1 MNFEKN
7 LCGVDL
13 PFLSGTVPPCRV
25 INLGAAPRVVP
36 NVSKPLESSKQKDFG
51 GTIVNNYN
59 VEEVFKRSG
68 VPDLTYVKPK
78 EYTRLLVALRS
89 PGKGVVVE
97 GPSKIGKTTSVVK
110 VLSEIDHTLPGT
122 VTTLTARDA
131 ADREFIAS
139 IPSQTDLGIVI
150 IDDFHR
156 LEYSVR
162 ESISDFMKILAD
174 GERSDA
180 KIVIVG
186 INKVGESLL
195 AIAPDLAGRIEVVK
209 LGVNPPEKVREL
221 VEKGCK
227 ALNVDFAAAESI
239 VEASAGSF
247 NIAQMICFE
256 ACISNDVIET
266 AEEMT
271 PIAASFISIRETV
284 IDQLATTFHKKAEI
298 FATGKRRRKEG
309 RAPYLQILRWLS
321 MSDEWTIDLD
331 REISKNSEL
340 RASVGQVVEK
350 GHLEDHLAKNVAQL
364 GDLVHYD
371 AETRI
376 LAVEDPQF
384 FFFIRHLS
392 WNKFSER
399 LGYFDVFFS
408 NSYDFALSFAGRDR
422 DVAEKL
428 ARALQ
433 EREISVFYDFD
444 EQALILGTDVETYL
458 APIYQS
464 EASFIVPVMGSDY
477 PDRLWTKFES
487 RQFADR
493 FGEKAVIPVWFKD
506 VAYGA
511 FDVSRAHG
519 GFHVDRAEPLEPQI
533 EHIAEKLS
541 EKLKHFRLSS
551 MAVAVAASGEEQG
564 LAPAGSQAST

>member
-1 MNFEKN
+1 MRKTSPNRIIVTSSAQGAISVEK
-7 LCGVDL
+7 
-13 PFLSGTVPPCRV
+13 
-25 INLGAAPRVVP
+25 
-36 NVSKPLESSKQKDFG
+36 
-51 GTIVNNYN
+51 YN

-97 GPSKIGKTTSVVK
+97 GPSKIGKTSSVMK
-110 VLSEIDHTLPGT
+110 VLSEIDHSLPAN
-122 VTTLTARDA
+122 VTTLTARDP
-131 ADREFIAS
+131 ADRDFIAS

-156 LEYSVR
+156 LEASVR

-174 GERSDA
+174 EERSDA

-209 LGVNPPEKVREL
+209 LGVNPNEKVREL
-221 VEKGCK
+221 LDKGCE
-227 ALNVDFAAAESI
+227 ALNIDMAAAESI

-256 ACISNDVIET
+256 ACISDDVIET
-266 AEEMT
+266 AAEPKTIET
-271 PIAASFISIRETV
+271 SFTTIRETV
-284 IDQLATTFHKKAEI
+284 IDQLATTFHKKAEV

-331 REISKNSEL
+331 REISKNSSL

-350 GHLEDHLAKNVAQL
+350 GHLEDHLANKSTQL

-371 AETRI
+371 PETRI

-399 LGYFDVFFS
+399 LGYFDVVFS
-408 NSYDFALSFAGRDR
+408 NSYDFALSFAGTDR
-422 DVAEKL
+422 DVAEKV

-444 EQALILGTDVETYL
+444 EQAQILGCDVETYL
-458 APIYQS
+458 APIYKS
-464 EASFIVPVMGSDY
+464 EASFIVPVMGPDY
-477 PDRLWTKFES
+477 PDRLWTRFES
-487 RQFADR
+487 KQFADR
-493 FGEKAVIPVWFKD
+493 FGENAVIPVWFKGVHHGSFD
-506 VAYGA
+506 KSRDYGGM
-511 FDVSRAHG
+511 DI
-519 GFHVDRAEPLEPQI
+519 DRSAPIEPQI
-533 EHIAEKLS
+533 ESLS
-541 EKLKHFRLSS
+541 THLATRLKDYRLKKSLAGTS
-551 MAVAVAASGEEQG
+551 TAAGT
-564 LAPAGSQAST
+564 PA

>member
-1 MNFEKN
+1 MK
-7 LCGVDL
+7 
-13 PFLSGTVPPCRV
+13 
-25 INLGAAPRVVP
+25 
-36 NVSKPLESSKQKDFG
+36 K
-51 GTIVNNYN
+51 YN

-68 VPDLTYVKPK
+68 VPDVTYVKPK
-78 EYTRLLVALRS
+78 EYTRLLVALRT

-97 GPSKIGKTTSVVK
+97 GPSKIGKTSSVLK
-110 VLSEIDHTLPGT
+110 VLSEIDHRLAGS
-122 VTTLTARDA
+122 VTTLTARDP
-131 ADREFIAS
+131 ADRDFIAS

-156 LEYSVR
+156 LDSAVR

-174 GERSDA
+174 EERMDA

-195 AIAPDLAGRIEVVK
+195 AIAPDLAGRIEVLK
-209 LGVNPPEKVREL
+209 LGVNPDEKVREL
-221 VEKGCK
+221 VEKGCE
-227 ALNVDFAAAESI
+227 ALRVDISAIDAI

-256 ACISNDVIET
+256 ACISGDVVET
-266 AEEMT
+266 ADEHKT
-271 PIAASFISIRETV
+271 IATSFTVIRETV
-284 IDQLATTFHKKAEI
+284 IDQLATTFHKKAEV

-321 MSDEWTIDLD
+321 LSDEWTIDLD
-331 REISKNSEL
+331 REISKNSSL

-350 GHLEDHLAKNVAQL
+350 GHLEDHLANRAAQL

-371 AETRI
+371 PETRI

-399 LGYFDVFFS
+399 LGYFDVAFS
-408 NSYDFALSFAGRDR
+408 NSYDFALSFAGSDR
-422 DVAEKL
+422 HVAEKL

-444 EQALILGTDVETYL
+444 EQAQILGCEVETYL

-464 EASFIVPVMGSDY
+464 EASFIVPVMGVDY
-477 PDRLWTKFES
+477 PERLWTRFES
-487 RQFADR
+487 KQFADR
-493 FGEKAVIPVWFKD
+493 FGEKAVIPVWFKG
-506 VAYGA
+506 VSHGA
-511 FDVSRAHG
+511 FEKSREHG
-519 GFHVDRAEPLEPQI
+519 GFDFDLAAPIEAQI
-533 EHIAEKLS
+533 EHISGQLAM
-541 EKLKHFRLSS
+541 RLRDYRLNNK
-551 MAVAVAASGEEQG
+551 VALPAS
-564 LAPAGSQAST
+564 

>member
-1 MNFEKN
+1 MDVYK
-7 LCGVDL
+7 
-13 PFLSGTVPPCRV
+13 
-25 INLGAAPRVVP
+25 
-36 NVSKPLESSKQKDFG
+36 
-51 GTIVNNYN
+51 
-59 VEEVFKRSG
+59 VEDVFKRSG
-68 VPDLTYVKPK
+68 VPTLTYVKPK

-97 GPSKIGKTTSVVK
+97 GPSKIGKTSSVMK
-110 VLSEIDHTLPGT
+110 VLSEIDSSLPDS
-122 VTTLTARDA
+122 VTTLTARDPA
-131 ADREFIAS
+131 HRDFIAE

-156 LEYSVR
+156 LESRVR

-174 GERSDA
+174 EERTDA

-209 LGVNPPEKVREL
+209 LGVNPSDKVREL
-221 VEKGCK
+221 VEKGCD
-227 ALNVDFAAAESI
+227 ALNIDFAARESI

-256 ACISNDVIET
+256 ACISNEIIATSQT
-266 AEEMT
+266 AKT
-271 PIAASFISIRETV
+271 VTTTFTSIRETV

-298 FATGKRRRKEG
+298 FATGKRRSRAG

-331 REISKNSEL
+331 REISKNPAL
-340 RASVGQVVEK
+340 RGSVGQVVEK
-350 GHLEDHLAKNVAQL
+350 GHLEDHLIKNNAQL

-371 AETRI
+371 PETRI

-384 FFFIRHLS
+384 FFFIRHLP

-399 LGYFDVFFS
+399 LGYFDVAFS
-408 NSYDFALSFAGRDR
+408 TSHDFALSFAGADR

-444 EQALILGTDVETYL
+444 EQAQILGIDVESYL
-458 APIYQS
+458 APVYQS
-464 EASFIVPVMGSDY
+464 EASFIVPVMGEEY
-477 PDRLWTKFES
+477 PDRLWTRFES
-487 RQFADR
+487 KQFEDR
-493 FGEKAVIPVWFKD
+493 FGENAVIPVWFSH
-506 VAYGA
+506 VEYGV
-511 FDVSRAHG
+511 FDNSRKYG
-519 GFHVDRAEPLEPQI
+519 GSTIDRGQPIDAQI
-533 EHIAEKLS
+533 ERIASNLS
-541 EKLKHFRLSS
+541 QRLKDFRLSTTLPG
-551 MAVAVAASGEEQG
+551 AAEPDEIKP
-564 LAPAGSQAST
+564 LTAAGASTSK

>member
-1 MNFEKN
+1 MK
-7 LCGVDL
+7 
-13 PFLSGTVPPCRV
+13 T
-25 INLGAAPRVVP
+25 
-36 NVSKPLESSKQKDFG
+36 
-51 GTIVNNYN
+51 YN

-68 VPDLTYVKPK
+68 VPDVTYVKPK
-78 EYTRLLVALRS
+78 EYTRLLVALRT

-97 GPSKIGKTTSVVK
+97 GPSKIGKTSSVLK
-110 VLSEIDHTLPGT
+110 VLAEIDHGLAGR
-122 VTTLTARDA
+122 VTTLTARDP

-156 LEYSVR
+156 LDFGVR

-174 GERSDA
+174 EERTDS
-180 KIVIVG
+180 KVVIVG

-195 AIAPDLAGRIEVVK
+195 AIAPDLAGRIEVLK
-209 LGVNPPEKVREL
+209 LGVNPESKVREL
-221 VEKGCK
+221 VEKGCV
-227 ALNVDFAAAESI
+227 ALNIDISATDAI

-256 ACISNDVIET
+256 ACISGEVVET
-266 AEEMT
+266 VEEHKT
-271 PIAASFISIRETV
+271 IDTSFTTIRETV
-284 IDQLATTFHKKAEI
+284 IDQLATTFHKKAEL

-331 REISKNSEL
+331 REISKNSSL

-350 GHLEDHLAKNVAQL
+350 GHLEDHLANRASQL

-371 AETRI
+371 PETRI

-399 LGYFDVFFS
+399 LGYFDVTFS
-408 NSYDFALSFAGRDR
+408 NSYDFALSFAGSDR
-422 DVAEKL
+422 QVAEKL

-444 EQALILGTDVETYL
+444 EQAQILGCEVETYL

-464 EASFIVPVMGSDY
+464 EASFVIPVMGADY
-477 PDRLWTKFES
+477 PERLWTRFES
-487 RQFADR
+487 KQFANR
-493 FGEKAVIPVWFKD
+493 FGEKAVIPIWFKG
-506 VAYGA
+506 VSHSS
-511 FDVSRAHG
+511 FDKSREHG
-519 GFHVDRAEPLEPQI
+519 GFDLDLAEPIAAQI
-533 EHIAEKLS
+533 DRISTNLATRLKDFRLNNKLS
-541 EKLKHFRLSS
+541 LSS
-551 MAVAVAASGEEQG
+551 S
-564 LAPAGSQAST
+564 